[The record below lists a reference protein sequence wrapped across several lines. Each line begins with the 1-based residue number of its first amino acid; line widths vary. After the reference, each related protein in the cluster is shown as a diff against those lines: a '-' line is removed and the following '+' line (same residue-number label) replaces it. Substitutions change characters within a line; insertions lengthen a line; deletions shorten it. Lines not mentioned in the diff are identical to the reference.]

1 MRDFSRHSIYIHLI
15 MFAVQNSSE
24 NVIDN
29 LDNDTNSFV
38 IFQTGESDWIVLNT
52 LSITCACRTYTL
64 AGWISHIYQ
73 VKSFGR
79 KATVE
84 FLYPFVALQNDD
96 AYCAAAQREILWDL
110 GFCPVLILRIG
121 IGAKIHVKSFEND
134 GWWTSKKVHWIK
146 KEVKY
151 ALKWWFH
158 AFARPHSSPVASSRE
173 AGRVTTTSHLL

>member
-38 IFQTGESDWIVLNT
+38 IFQTGENDWIVLNT

-84 FLYPFVALQNDD
+84 FLYPFVASQNDD

-146 KEVKY
+146 KK
-151 ALKWWFH
+151 
-158 AFARPHSSPVASSRE
+158 
-173 AGRVTTTSHLL
+173 